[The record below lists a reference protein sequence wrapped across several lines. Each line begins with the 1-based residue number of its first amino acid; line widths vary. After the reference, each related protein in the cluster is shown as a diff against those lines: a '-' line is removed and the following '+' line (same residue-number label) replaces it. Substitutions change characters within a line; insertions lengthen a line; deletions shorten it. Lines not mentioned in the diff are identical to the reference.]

1 MTQPRRLHNPRRLRA
16 HVPSALTVF
25 TLAALTALAPAVL
38 AGGTTIVVTAFPGGG
53 WIVSPDNTPGGSV
66 ELVPFTEP
74 GTLGNGAI
82 ELTTAATA
90 DFAGVADPFF
100 PVGIPYSDLTAI
112 EWRTFVSGDTG
123 NPTGE
128 AASVRLS
135 GYQDGFSVFTTLTA
149 ELALN
154 GGATPDVWQDNTLAD
169 GTTVWQTTDNGDG
182 FCLQTGPGC
191 TFGEFKDEYPAG
203 RFSAVQVAI
212 GTGLP
217 PVTSW
222 TDGVTLSIMEDGTE
236 TTETFDF
243 DVAAAPTPTPT
254 PTPSANPV
262 PSDAASATPVA
273 TPASGAGGG
282 GGSDGAVPDTSTD
295 ASTHPASVVGIA
307 LGSLV
312 LLVAASIAIVRRP
325 RPSR

>member
-1 MTQPRRLHNPRRLRA
+1 M
-16 HVPSALTVF
+16 
-25 TLAALTALAPAVL
+25 
-38 AGGTTIVVTAFPGGG
+38 VTAFPGGG
-53 WIVSPDNTPGGSV
+53 WIVSTDNTPGGSV

-100 PVGIPYSDLTAI
+100 PVGIPYADLTTV

-123 NPTGE
+123 TPSGE
-128 AASVRLS
+128 AASLRLS
-135 GYQDGFSVFTTLTA
+135 GYQDGFSVFTTMTA
-149 ELALN
+149 ELTLN
-154 GGATPDVWQDNTLAD
+154 GGATPDVWQDNTLSD
-169 GTTVWQTTDNGDG
+169 TTTVWQTTDSGDG

-191 TFGEFKDEYPAG
+191 TFADFKDEYPDG

-212 GTGLP
+212 GTGVP

-222 TDGVTLSIMEDGTE
+222 ADGVTISIIENAVE

-254 PTPSANPV
+254 VA
-262 PSDAASATPVA
+262 PSDAASAAAVPTTAP
-273 TPASGAGGG
+273 PAGGG
-282 GGSDGAVPDTSTD
+282 GDEGGLPNTGTAPPMEPGSW
-295 ASTHPASVVGIA
+295 VGMA
-307 LGSLV
+307 LGSLAV
-312 LLVAASIAIVRRP
+312 LTATIIAIGRRR